1 MTIQTVMLAG
11 DQLRFLSSTDK
22 KCEWKNKQDRIVKEY
37 NSTPIHQHACFSKA
51 KRKCQSQE
59 NSKNDPAVNNSSNQG
74 DDKDEDLGVNEG
86 EGEEVVSTSIIK
98 CKRPGWST
106 VKSLKHSKD
115 QKKQIVEK
123 VRARLKNSA
132 FVKHL
137 VGRHE
142 PIVINHTTNVDV
154 TYLEKQHMIFTL
166 QRSELMENIKNIK
179 VSYPHEC
186 CADTIK
192 DLYCNYEEVIY
203 HLQHSTQVVTV
214 PAPDLDHSLPQVTL
228 PLPEALT
235 ETVTACIALSYFTA
249 SFSSKVPNI
258 VLESVPIP
266 ANQAPR
272 LNLLLINRKWRRSL
286 LDVRV
291 KRGADIDSDHML
303 LMAELR
309 LKLAAHKTISEKTT
323 ALYNISKLEQPETS
337 EAYTQELKN
346 KYNSL
351 DVNDLD
357 VNGNWEAIK
366 SVFQVV
372 GESVLGFRRR
382 DTKPWMSKSTW
393 ELIEQ
398 RRKTKETLIQ
408 LSKNSP
414 TYEEQNLRYSLLRKS
429 LKRSV
434 RRDRR
439 NNTNLIADQAQKAA
453 AAKNMAGIYKATK
466 TLLNQSGHRSN
477 TKPLKNENGD
487 LLTTSEQQLKRWFT
501 HFRDLLE
508 TGNPESSDIIPLHSH
523 HPKLSNFNVEHP
535 NCIEIK
541 QAIDSLKCRKA
552 PGKDR
557 ITAEMLRVDSTF
569 TAKML
574 FPLLK
579 QIWETETAPDDW
591 KEGVISQLSRHGVEV
606 SVGAE
611 G

>member
-1 MTIQTVMLAG
+1 MVIGDLNAKVGDSNFGREAYMGKHGVGHQNDNGIRFADFCAENELVIGGTLFPHKTIHKTTWNHPDG
-11 DQLRFLSSTDK
+11 IT
-22 KCEWKNKQDRIVKEY
+22 KN
-37 NSTPIHQHACFSKA
+37 
-51 KRKCQSQE
+51 
-59 NSKNDPAVNNSSNQG
+59 
-74 DDKDEDLGVNEG
+74 
-86 EGEEVVSTSIIK
+86 
-98 CKRPGWST
+98 
-106 VKSLKHSKD
+106 
-115 QKKQIVEK
+115 QI
-123 VRARLKNSA
+123 
-132 FVKHL
+132 
-137 VGRHE
+137 
-142 PIVINHTTNVDV
+142 
-154 TYLEKQHMIFTL
+154 
-166 QRSELMENIKNIK
+166 
-179 VSYPHEC
+179 
-186 CADTIK
+186 
-192 DLYCNYEEVIY
+192 
-203 HLQHSTQVVTV
+203 
-214 PAPDLDHSLPQVTL
+214 DH
-228 PLPEALT
+228 
-235 ETVTACIALSYFTA
+235 IALS
-249 SFSSKVPNI
+249 
-258 VLESVPIP
+258 
-266 ANQAPR
+266 
-272 LNLLLINRKWRRSL
+272 RKWRRSL

-323 ALYNISKLEQPETS
+323 ALYNISKLEEPETS

-366 SVFQVV
+366 SAFQVV

-591 KEGVISQLSRHGVEV
+591 KEDPYFKDNNLVLIITQTITNLKTESFMKSITNTQIIGKFRKLNTRM
-606 SVGAE
+606 
-611 G
+611 